1 MGCEFSSVQRF
12 FTPPAETSARTL
24 SMRCDNALQA
34 AGTSRN
40 WKRFCVARTRRRVEP
55 SHISRAKFREEKI
68 MTRTIVLLAATL
80 LSVTAMAGDDKA
92 KKDTTMKSTAA
103 TFESLDKNAD
113 SQISKTEAAGDK
125 WLSDSFAAADTNGDG
140 YLSKSEYMAR
150 EKT

>member
-1 MGCEFSSVQRF
+1 MQCF
-12 FTPPAETSARTL
+12 FTLPVRTAARTL
-24 SMRCDNALQA
+24 STHCDMPRAGRNPACGQA
-34 AGTSRN
+34 FLRHAHSQARLAILFCKENTMI
-40 WKRFCVARTRRRVEP
+40 RFIA
-55 SHISRAKFREEKI
+55 
-68 MTRTIVLLAATL
+68 LLAATL
-80 LSVTAMAGDDKA
+80 LSVTAIAGDDKA

-125 WLSDSFAAADTNGDG
+125 MLSDSFASADTNGDG